1 MRIAIGATV
10 LICGFVPA
18 GHTEASTPTVRHAR
32 QGDAVCGWIGVRVS
46 PMTRA
51 FADSLGMAEP
61 YGAIFDQPEPGSPAA
76 IAGIE
81 AGDVV
86 TAINGSPVMRSSDFA
101 TRIAAIAPNTTA
113 NLSTSRDG
121 QTIEVMLMV
130 GSGKCPSEQHGGVL
144 YPRHHPLDRRR
155 KDGLSLEAATCGGL
169 PRSSRR

>member
-1 MRIAIGATV
+1 MRMRVAIGAMMMF
-10 LICGFVPA
+10 CGFVPA
-18 GHTEASTPTVRHAR
+18 GQARVGTPGVQHAR

-51 FADSLGMAEP
+51 FADSLGIAEP

-76 IAGIE
+76 IAGIQ

-86 TAINGSPVMRSSDFA
+86 TAINGAPVMRSSDFA
-101 TRIAAIAPNTTA
+101 TTIAAIAPNTTA

-130 GSGKCPSEQHGGVL
+130 GSGKCPSEQHG
-144 YPRHHPLDRRR
+144 R
-155 KDGLSLEAATCGGL
+155 LSSATTA
-169 PRSSRR
+169 